1 MKPLLTIL
9 AFILLASCT
18 ANTQARQVTRQTGI
32 QAGQPTDL
40 TTTTETK
47 EETSTGMDVGAMISA
62 AVQASQGKIL
72 GALDAIKPQPLPE
85 IPSLGAIT
93 NAVTAIQKPPG
104 TDWGSL
110 ISYGVA
116 ALMAA
121 LAGHQASAARMQRKE
136 KQIIEADRDKAY
148 DDLIEAN
155 RQLPPK

>member
-18 ANTQARQVTRQTGI
+18 ANTQSRQVMRQTGI

-47 EETSTGMDVGAMISA
+47 EATSTGLDIGAMISA
-62 AVQASQGKIL
+62 AVQAYQGKIL
-72 GALDAIKPQPLPE
+72 GAISELKPQALPE
-85 IPSLGAIT
+85 VQT
-93 NAVTAIQKPPG
+93 G

>member
-1 MKPLLTIL
+1 M
-9 AFILLASCT
+9 
-18 ANTQARQVTRQTGI
+18 RQTGI

-47 EETSTGMDVGAMISA
+47 EATSTGLDIGAMISA
-62 AVQASQGKIL
+62 AVQAYQGKIL
-72 GALDAIKPQPLPE
+72 GAISELKPQALPE
-85 IPSLGAIT
+85 VQT
-93 NAVTAIQKPPG
+93 G